1 MVISIRP
8 ADIDIPADDPFKNDQ
23 LDRIHLSDTL
33 TNLVANFESPCV
45 IAIDAAWG
53 AGKTTFINIWAQE
66 LRNQNYPIVQFNAW
80 ENDFAG
86 NAMVALSSE
95 LTDAL
100 RKYDSNIGK
109 VDEIRETVKKI
120 FENSV
125 VAGVRLATSGIVDL
139 DSIGNK
145 GDILAGYE
153 ESRTLTKQF
162 KENLELF
169 AKKVKE
175 QENCPV
181 VVVIDELDRCRPL
194 YAIELLEAA
203 KHLFS
208 VENIIFVLAI
218 NLRELGHSI
227 KAIYGSDF
235 DSHEYLERFIDITI
249 PLPKAERVLYIRN
262 LMGDRTEGILFGT
275 DQYLKIAKFLIINV
289 LGSPQISLRRAAHYV
304 KRLNILLT
312 SVSNEPDV
320 VLAAVVA
327 LIARAYDSENCFK
340 FYHGEITDDEF
351 ANSLF
356 QNIGLRLLN
365 RDLEGAYIA
374 VVLISAQFAI
384 KGISFAGDTKFNNS
398 TLLQKYH
405 VLSRNNVPPDQ
416 DERDYAV
423 NVMSIVEDFRE
434 QNLNFDR
441 FGNFYI
447 GMMKHI
453 ALLLPKGD
461 DNENKNKR

>member
-23 LDRIHLSDTL
+23 LNRKYLSDTL
-33 TNLVANFESPCV
+33 TDLVANFESPCV

-66 LRNQNYPIVQFNAW
+66 LRNQKYPIVQFNAW

-153 ESRTLTKQF
+153 ESRILTKQF

-208 VENIIFVLAI
+208 VKNIVFVLAI

-227 KAIYGSDF
+227 KAVYGSDF
-235 DSHEYLERFIDITI
+235 DSHEYLERFINIAI
-249 PLPKAERVLYIRN
+249 PLPKAERVQYIWN
-262 LMGDRTEGILFGT
+262 LMSEKTERVVSGT
-275 DQYLKIAKFLIINV
+275 GENSKIARYLIMNL
-289 LGSPQISLRRAAHYV
+289 LGSPEIGLRRTAHYV

-312 SVSNEPDV
+312 SVNDLPDV

-340 FYHGEITDDEF
+340 FYHSEITDGEF
-351 ANSLF
+351 AESLF
-356 QNIGLRLLN
+356 KNIGLRRLN

-374 VVLISAQFAI
+374 AVLISAQYAI
-384 KGISFAGDTKFNNS
+384 KDSSFDDDPEFKNS
-398 TLLQKYH
+398 ALLKKYH
-405 VLSRNNVPPDQ
+405 LVSKHNIQADQ
-416 DERDYAV
+416 DERDYAIK
-423 NVMSIVEDFRE
+423 VM
-434 QNLNFDR
+434 NLYKQFQGQR
-441 FGNFYI
+441 WKLEHFGINYLKV
-447 GMMKHI
+447 MKHI

-461 DNENKNKR
+461 DNENKN

>member
-1 MVISIRP
+1 MIHSIRQLDIEILP
-8 ADIDIPADDPFKNDQ
+8 ADPYENDL
-23 LDRIHLSDTL
+23 LDRKHLAETL
-33 TNLVANFESPCV
+33 TNLVTDFESPYV
-45 IAIDAAWG
+45 VAIDAAWG
-53 AGKTTFINIWAQE
+53 AGKTTFIEIWTQV
-66 LRNQNYPIVQFNAW
+66 LRNKNYPVVQFNAW

-100 RKYDSNIGK
+100 REYDSNIGK

-125 VAGVRLATSGIVDL
+125 VAGVRFATSGIVDL

-145 GDILAGYE
+145 GDILASYE
-153 ESRTLTKQF
+153 ESRRLTKQF

-208 VENIIFVLAI
+208 VENIVFVLAI

-227 KAIYGSDF
+227 KAVYGSDF

-249 PLPKAERVLYIRN
+249 PLPKAERKQFMWN
-262 LMGDRTEGILFGT
+262 LMSERTEGVVSGT
-275 DQYLKIAKFLIINV
+275 GQYSQVAKFLIMNV
-289 LGSPQISLRRAAHYV
+289 LGSPEMSLRRAARYI
-304 KRLNILLT
+304 KRLNILLI
-312 SVSNEPDV
+312 SIGDKPDV

-327 LIARAYDSENCFK
+327 LIARAYDSENYFK
-340 FYHGEITDDEF
+340 FYNGEITDDEF

-356 QNIGLRLLN
+356 KKIGLKRIS
-365 RDLEGAYIA
+365 RDVEGAYIA
-374 VVLISAQFAI
+374 IVLISAQLVMNSATLVD
-384 KGISFAGDTKFNNS
+384 KNGPKKS
-398 TLLQKYH
+398 TLLSNYGH
-405 VLSRNNVPPDQ
+405 LSVNNDSPKRDA
-416 DERDYAV
+416 RDYAI
-423 NVMSIVEDFRE
+423 NVMKIYDLFQGQGFELE
-434 QNLNFDR
+434 H
-441 FGNFYI
+441 FGIDYLEV
-447 GMMKHI
+447 MKHI

-461 DNENKNKR
+461 DNENKN